1 MKKATEVK
9 GICVNVSAALFSLIN
24 NGSVHILSGPRT
36 TKKKK
41 KRTFLPLR
49 NSSKETIELNTDTM
63 YKRL

>member
-41 KRTFLPLR
+41 KKNIPAI
-49 NSSKETIELNTDTM
+49 KEL
-63 YKRL
+63 K